1 MNHIISFQRLAIS
14 LQRFDVIMRC
24 TLYALFLSSLWIV
37 AAIGQSKNVILAQGD
52 KGRIRVEER
61 NGLRLLII
69 DGVVQ
74 GGVPSG
80 LIASQRVIDPMVEL
94 IRAVKPEARTVLVI
108 GLGTGKTAND
118 LDSMGF
124 SVDAVEL
131 EPVVID
137 FARRFF
143 DYKGEVVEADGLEY
157 LKKTKKCWDVI
168 LMDAFSG
175 GEFPV
180 HLVSREAFTLM
191 KRRLSSVNG
200 LLAIRLL
207 SRPDDPGV
215 QNMLQYGTMGV
226 YHKQMFGSG
235 IGSEKQNLYVLAS
248 TRELEIENPPV
259 GLPLPVTTRGGELLP
274 GRRRSL
280 FGDRSISN
288 NGQSRKMVV
297 LGYLIRAKETGDICI
312 DLPHCEMGAIRYRI
326 QGDAL
331 PELSDL
337 IKGNTYFPTASEIS
351 GDGDRSETF
360 DFMLGGGR
368 VLRSDVRF
376 SRILVAVESNARL
389 RSIIDPDSLLEGKDS
404 EALLPYG
411 GILYELE
418 VSRVLMSLD
427 YRSWQEF
434 RQEKLA
440 PIINRITCAFAANDI
455 GTAATS
461 IGDYLKELDARLKGF
476 GSKCSFYIDLAKFEL
491 VLEMERKFLGERNS
505 PFEVAVACD
514 FAESFLYWIR
524 NSRDVEFI
532 KVATRE
538 CAEQNYTKVAN
549 HPDDP
554 NAPLAASR
562 LLYLLSREWHIS
574 GSEQKV
580 KELQKR
586 YKNLKPT
593 LQVPFEKECHEE
605 LNRSIKA
612 LYEKTTK

>member
-1 MNHIISFQRLAIS
+1 MNHIISFQRSAIS
-14 LQRFDVIMRC
+14 LQRFDVFIRC
-24 TLYALFLSSLWIV
+24 TIYALFLSSLWTV
-37 AAIGQSKNVILAQGD
+37 TASGNNKHVILAEGD
-52 KGRIRVEER
+52 EGRIRIEER
-61 NGLRLLII
+61 NGLRLLVI

-74 GGVPSG
+74 GGMPSG
-80 LIASQRVIDPMVEL
+80 LIAAQRIMDPMVEL
-94 IRAVKPEARTVLVI
+94 IRAAKPEARTVLVI

-118 LDSMGF
+118 LGSMGF

-131 EPVVID
+131 ESVVID
-137 FARRFF
+137 FAQRFF

-168 LMDAFSG
+168 FMDAFSG
-175 GEFPV
+175 GEFPA
-180 HLVSREAFTLM
+180 HLVSREAFRLM
-191 KRRLSSVNG
+191 KRRLSGRNG
-200 LLAIRLL
+200 LLAVRLL
-207 SRPDDPGV
+207 ARPDDPEV
-215 QNMLQYGTMGV
+215 IKMLRFGNIYMI
-226 YHKQMFGSG
+226 YKQVFGSG
-235 IGSEKQNLYVLAS
+235 IGAEKQNLYILAS
-248 TRELEIENPPV
+248 NREPKIENLSM
-259 GLPLPVTTRGGELLP
+259 GLPLPVTTLGGDLLP
-274 GRRRSL
+274 GRRRPL
-280 FGDRSISN
+280 FVDQSIYN
-288 NGQSRKMVV
+288 QGRSRKMVV

-312 DLPHCEMGAIRYRI
+312 DLPHWEMGAIRYRI

-337 IKGNTYFPTASEIS
+337 IQGNAYFPTASEIS
-351 GDGDRSETF
+351 ADGDGSETF
-360 DFMLGGGR
+360 DFILGGGR

-376 SRILVAVESNARL
+376 SRILVAVEGNARL
-389 RSIIDPDSLLEGKDS
+389 CSILSPDSVLEGNDS
-404 EALLPYG
+404 EVLLPYG
-411 GILYELE
+411 GILYELD

-440 PIINRITCAFAANDI
+440 PIIHRITCAFAANDI
-455 GTAATS
+455 ATAATA

-476 GSKCSFYIDLAKFEL
+476 GSKCSLYINLAKFKL

-514 FAESFLYWIR
+514 FAERFLYWIQ

-538 CAEQNYTKVAN
+538 CAEQNYTKVVN

-562 LLYLLSREWHIS
+562 LLYLLSREWDVS

-593 LQVPFEKECHEE
+593 LKVPFEKECHEK
-605 LNRSIKA
+605 LSRSIKA